1 MTDAEQRAALLRAA
15 EALGPCLNARA
26 VEGERAA
33 TMPAD
38 LVAQARAA
46 GLFRLNLPRSLGG
59 LETDPLT
66 TMEVIERMCRA
77 DGSAGWTIIIGNS
90 TAFFAWLDPHVA
102 RRLLAETP
110 DPISASMFGPY
121 GRAVLDGQTFVVDG
135 RWPFVSGCR
144 HADWVQLGVLTMDG
158 DHPRVLPEGRPDWR
172 FAFARAGDVEV
183 IDTWDAAGLRATA
196 SHDVEARRLRVPA
209 EQVPAPLF
217 DPPCHDGPLWRIPF
231 FTYVGIAFTGFPLGV
246 GRRALDELVALAATK
261 VRPGATQPIAFDE
274 HLQVELAK
282 ADAALLAARAFAH
295 DVVGDIWTTA
305 CVGDPPD
312 LHQRAR
318 VMLAAHQAMAAA
330 TAAADTALRVAG
342 AGAVYSNHPLQR
354 CVRDL
359 HVAGTH
365 VYFSA
370 DAARRCAKVRLG
382 LEQPTFLL

>member
-1 MTDAEQRAALLRAA
+1 MTDAEQRAALLRAVD
-15 EALGPCLNARA
+15 ALTPSIDARA
-26 VEGERAA
+26 VESERAG
-33 TMPAD
+33 TMPSD
-38 LVAQARAA
+38 LVARAREA

-59 LETDPLT
+59 LEADPLT
-66 TMEVIERMCRA
+66 TTEVIERLCRA

-110 DPISASMFGPY
+110 DPISAAMFGPHGSAIRD
-121 GRAVLDGQTFVVDG
+121 GRSFVVDG
-135 RWPFVSGCR
+135 RWPFVSGCP
-144 HADWVQLGVLTMDG
+144 HADWLQLGVLTLDR
-158 DHPRVLPEGRPDWR
+158 DHPTMLPGGRPDWR
-172 FAFARAGDVEV
+172 FAFARADDVEV
-183 IDTWDAAGLRATA
+183 IGTWDAAGLRATG
-196 SHDVEARRLRVPA
+196 SHDVEARRLRVPD

-217 DPPCHDGPLWRIPF
+217 DPPCHDGPLWRVPF
-231 FTYVGIAFTGFPLGV
+231 FTQVGIAFMGFPLGV
-246 GRRALDELVALAATK
+246 GRRALDELVAVAATK
-261 VRPGATQPIAFDE
+261 TRPAATEPIAHDE
-274 HLQVELAK
+274 HLQVELAR
-282 ADAALLAARAFAH
+282 ADSALLAARAFAH
-295 DVVGDIWTTA
+295 DAIGDVWTTA
-305 CVGDPPD
+305 CTGDSPD

-330 TAAADTALRVAG
+330 TAAADTALRLVG
-342 AGAVYSNHPLQR
+342 ASAVYSAHPLQR